1 MYNHTTCERQFW
13 GRYLKDSPKTH
24 YDPFQTF
31 IENNIPKGFRVN
43 FYLPEMIAQ
52 ENNILILTY
61 QIMKK
66 KLQKQK

>member
-1 MYNHTTCERQFW
+1 MKDNFW

-43 FYLPEMIAQ
+43 FLPSRNDRPREQHI
-52 ENNILILTY
+52 NFNISDHEEKIT
-61 QIMKK
+61 KTSG
-66 KLQKQK
+66 